1 MSHVRDASVGGW
13 DGTVMDIAFADDDG
27 CSDGVYADL
36 MVGVDPSHG
45 PFGITPAMAGA
56 RLYLLHDPSTETA
69 MAIMIDDAAGG
80 GSDYGDGKDWYSV
93 AESVIET
100 FVFEP

>member
-1 MSHVRDASVGGW
+1 
-13 DGTVMDIAFADDDG
+13 MDIAFADDDG
-27 CSDGVYADL
+27 CSDAAYADL

-69 MAIMIDDAAGG
+69 LAIMIDDAAGG

-100 FVFEP
+100 FVFAP